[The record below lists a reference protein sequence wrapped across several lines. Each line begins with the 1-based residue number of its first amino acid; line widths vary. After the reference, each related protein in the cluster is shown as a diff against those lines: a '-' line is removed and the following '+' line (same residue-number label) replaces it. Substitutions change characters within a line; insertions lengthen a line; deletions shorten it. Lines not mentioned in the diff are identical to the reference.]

1 MSESDDAIGGCIGA
15 VIAAVF
21 VVVAVIAA
29 VMILTTVGS
38 FFGAGTAL
46 RNYFL
51 AFRNNVKPEQVT
63 P

>member
-15 VIAAVF
+15 V
-21 VVVAVIAA
+21 VVAVLAMVAVVAA

-38 FFGAGTAL
+38 VFGAGTAL
-46 RNYFL
+46 RNYGL
-51 AFRNNVKPEQVT
+51 AFRNNVKPEGVT